1 MDTADK
7 FIESLLASGKSLND
21 ISQELGAAINRKQK
35 ELNKKR
41 EIYDALVANV
51 ETALE
56 TGEWTWHVA
65 ASAATLAAINQKIV
79 TNKEDTDRF
88 FGNALQILKGKVTI
102 KREEDYSS
110 KGLDEDWKKINK
122 FLRRL

>member
-1 MDTADK
+1 MNTADK

-51 ETALE
+51 EAALE

-88 FGNALQILKGKVTI
+88 FGNALQILNGKVTI

-110 KGLDEDWKKINK
+110 KGLDEDWKKINE